1 MRTEIVA
8 MALPFGA
15 QIGLTGLALAAFFF
29 CFMAVLGFEFVNGFH
44 DTANAVATVI
54 YTKTLKPYYAI
65 VWSGIWN
72 FLGVF
77 VVGTAVALTL
87 VKLIPLDS
95 LITLPIKVGA
105 CLVIAILLASIIWNL
120 GSWFF
125 GIPLSSTHT
134 LVGAMIGGS
143 LGFTYFYGGP
153 GVNWDQAI
161 SIGLSLLI
169 SPIIGFGGAAL
180 LMFLE
185 QRTIKSKKW
194 FHIPEGEEDKPPIPI
209 RILLVT
215 TCTLV
220 SFFHG
225 SNDGQKGVGLLMLI
239 LIVFLPA
246 SFAFNPDV
254 TATSTVKFLNN
265 TEQTLKGLTTSPA
278 KEKDM
283 IDKLVLTIDSAKM
296 QVGKKA
302 SADTKTKFDFRKAI
316 QKSAAGLKK
325 ITEDKAMKLD
335 PRIKKELQA
344 DTKNLNKVTD
354 FAPVWVLLCISLSLG
369 LGTMIGW
376 KRIVVTIG
384 ERIGKEKLNYAEG
397 ATAEIVAAATIG
409 LSTGLGLPVSTTH
422 VLSSGVAGAMRAS
435 KGTKNLNYGTLKSI
449 ALAWVLTLPVAIAL
463 AFLLFSLFH
472 LFIK

>member
-1 MRTEIVA
+1 MINATI
-8 MALPFGA
+8 LPL
-15 QIGLTGLALAAFFF
+15 IGDINLEGLILAAFLF
-29 CFMAVLGFEFVNGFH
+29 CFLAVLGFEFVNGFH

-54 YTKTLKPYYAI
+54 YTKTLKPHYAI

-77 VVGTAVALTL
+77 IAGTAVALTL
-87 VKLIPLDS
+87 VKLIPLDK
-95 LITLPIKVGA
+95 LITLPIQVGA
-105 CLVIAILLASIIWNL
+105 CLVIAILLSSIVWNL

-143 LGFTYFYGGP
+143 LGFAYFYGGP
-153 GVNWDQAI
+153 GVNWSQALN
-161 SIGLSLLI
+161 IGLSLLI
-169 SPIIGFGGAAL
+169 SPLVGFGGAAL
-180 LMFLE
+180 LMSLE
-185 QRTIKSKKW
+185 KRFIKSDRW
-194 FHIPEGEEDKPPIPI
+194 FHIPDGDSDTPPLPI

-246 SFAFNPDV
+246 SFAFNPAV
-254 TATSTVKFLNN
+254 SAGNTVKLLNG
-265 TEQTLKGLTTSPA
+265 TELTLKSLTTPT
-278 KEKDM
+278 EKQRSM
-283 IDKLVLTIDSAKM
+283 IGGLVKTIDSAKM
-296 QVGKKA
+296 QVNKKA
-302 SADTKTKFDFRKAI
+302 SASTIKKFDFRKAV
-316 QKSAAGLKK
+316 QKVTAGLKK
-325 ITEDKAMKLD
+325 ITEDKEMKLD
-335 PRIKKELQA
+335 PKAKKALEA
-344 DTKNLNKVTD
+344 DAKNMQRVTD
-354 FAPVWVLLCISLSLG
+354 FAPVWVIACISISLG

-384 ERIGKEKLNYAEG
+384 EKIGNEKLDYAQG
-397 ATAEIVAAATIG
+397 ATAEMVAAATIG

-422 VLSSGVAGAMRAS
+422 VLSSGVAGAMHAS

-449 ALAWVLTLPVAIAL
+449 AMAWVLTLPVAIAL
-463 AFLLFSLFH
+463 AFLLFMLFH

>member
-1 MRTEIVA
+1 
-8 MALPFGA
+8 
-15 QIGLTGLALAAFFF
+15 
-29 CFMAVLGFEFVNGFH
+29 
-44 DTANAVATVI
+44 VI

-87 VKLIPLDS
+87 VKLIPLDK
-95 LITLPIKVGA
+95 LITLPIQVGA

-120 GSWFF
+120 GSWYF

-153 GVNWDQAI
+153 GVNWSQAI
-161 SIGLSLLI
+161 NIGLSLLI

-185 QRTIKSKKW
+185 KRTIKSPKW
-194 FHIPEGEEDKPPIPI
+194 FHIPEGESDKPPLPI
-209 RILLVT
+209 RILLIT

-246 SFAFNPDV
+246 SFAFNPAV
-254 TATSTVKFLNN
+254 SSANTIKLLNG
-265 TEQTLKGLTTSPA
+265 TEQTLKSLISPNV
-278 KEKDM
+278 KDQTM
-283 IDKLVLTIDSAKM
+283 IDKLVMTLDSAKM
-296 QVGKKA
+296 QIGKKT
-302 SADTKTKFDFRKAI
+302 SGSTVRKFDFRKAI

-325 ITEDKAMKLD
+325 ITENKAIKLD
-335 PRIKKELQA
+335 PKVKKQLEA
-344 DTKNLNKVTD
+344 DTKNLQKVTD
-354 FAPVWVLLCISLSLG
+354 FAPVWVIACISLSLG

-384 ERIGKEKLNYAEG
+384 ERIGNEKLNYAEG

-449 ALAWVLTLPVAIAL
+449 AMAWVLTLPVAIAL
-463 AFLLFSLFH
+463 AFLLFMLFH

>member
-1 MRTEIVA
+1 MIINAIT
-8 MALPFGA
+8 LPL
-15 QIGLTGLALAAFFF
+15 IGDINLTGIILVVFFF
-29 CFMAVLGFEFVNGFH
+29 CVLAVVGFEFVNGFH

-77 VVGTAVALTL
+77 LVGTAVALTL
-87 VKLIPLDS
+87 VKIIPLDK
-95 LITLPIKVGA
+95 LITLPIQVGA
-105 CLVIAILLASIIWNL
+105 CLVIAILLSSILWNL
-120 GSWFF
+120 GTWFF

-134 LVGAMIGGS
+134 LVGAMIGAS
-143 LGFTYFYGGP
+143 LSFTYYYGGP
-153 GVNWDQAI
+153 GVNWSQATD
-161 SIGLSLLI
+161 IGLSLLI
-169 SPIIGFGGAAL
+169 SPVIGFGGAAL

-185 QRTIKSKKW
+185 KRTIKSGKW
-194 FHIPEGEEDKPPIPI
+194 FHIPEGDDDKPPMVI
-209 RILLVT
+209 RALLVT

-246 SFAFNPDV
+246 SFAFNPAVSSQRTV
-254 TATSTVKFLNN
+254 TLLNG
-265 TEQTLKGLTTSPA
+265 TEQTLRALATPD
-278 KEKDM
+278 EKQKSSVQ
-283 IDKLVLTIDSAKM
+283 KLVLDIESAKK
-296 QVGKKA
+296 QVGKKEA
-302 SADTKTKFDFRKAI
+302 NDTKEKFDFRKQV
-316 QKSAAGLKK
+316 QKVDAGLKK
-325 ITEDKAMKLD
+325 LTEDKKMKLD
-335 PRIKKELQA
+335 PKVKKTLET
-344 DTKNLNKVTD
+344 DMKNLQKVTD
-354 FAPVWVLLCISLSLG
+354 FAPVWVLAVISLSLG

-384 ERIGKEKLNYAEG
+384 ERIGNEKLNYAEG

-449 ALAWVLTLPVAIAL
+449 AMAWVLTLPAAIAI
-463 AFLLFSLFH
+463 AFLLFMLFH
-472 LFIK
+472 LFI